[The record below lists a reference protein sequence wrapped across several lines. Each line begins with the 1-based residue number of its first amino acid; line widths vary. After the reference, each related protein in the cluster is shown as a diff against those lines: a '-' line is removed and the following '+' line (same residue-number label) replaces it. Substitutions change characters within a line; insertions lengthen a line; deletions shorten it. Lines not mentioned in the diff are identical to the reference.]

1 MPSKSKNQQIAAAIA
16 LKAKEEG
23 KSPEAGT
30 ASAQMA
36 KMPKKSLK
44 KFAKTKHTGLP
55 QRVPKKKAKKTN
67 EAFGQKLDMYVDI
80 IYRWLDKQGYSES
93 EIDDILNDPT
103 SIEIISNAESHGI
116 NPILAIKEI
125 NIREILT
132 ESLNEHAQEPI
143 SAIFFNEYLP
153 NKGFFDARF
162 TDTIEIDPRK
172 DRDAEE
178 KILIDFSKY
187 LEEEHYEIWDPALEP
202 TLYKQI
208 VHKFFTEFD
217 KEPIHEG
224 HNHRGP
230 LPVAQK
236 IKGKWELES
245 FPGLPEAAVDFH
257 PFEILNTKRD
267 PGYGYDHVVMMFIKF
282 TGGIPKKYQT
292 TENTYGLLIWDMD
305 NKQFIEEPGSLE
317 DYGIEPADL
326 PRKTGFEIPG
336 FEETYESYSPV
347 TLDEFLN
354 E

>member
-36 KMPKKSLK
+36 KMPKKSLE
-44 KFAKTKHTGLP
+44 KFAKTKHAGL
-55 QRVPKKKAKKTN
+55 PKKKAKKTN
-67 EAFGQKLDMYVDI
+67 EAFGNHMDLYVQI
-80 IYRWLDKQGYSES
+80 IWRWLDKKGYSES
-93 EIDDILNDPT
+93 EIDDILNDPQ
-103 SIEIISNAESHGI
+103 SVEIISSAEEQGI

-125 NIREILT
+125 NIGEILT
-132 ESLNEHAQEPI
+132 ENLNEHAQEPI

-162 TDTIEIDPRK
+162 SDNIDIDPR
-172 DRDAEE
+172 RDPHAEE

-217 KEPIHEG
+217 KEPVNEDR
-224 HNHRGP
+224 NHRGP

-236 IKGKWELES
+236 INGKWELES
-245 FPGLPEAAVDFH
+245 FPGLTEVAADFH
-257 PFEILNTKRD
+257 PFEILDTKRD

-292 TENTYGLLIWDMD
+292 PENVYGLCIWDMD
-305 NKQFIEEPGSLE
+305 RHEFIEEPAGLE
-317 DYGIEPADL
+317 DYGIPPESLAY
-326 PRKTGFEIPG
+326 KTGFEIPG
-336 FEETYESYSPV
+336 FEEVDETYSPL
-347 TLDEFLN
+347 TLEEFLN
-354 E
+354 ESKED